1 MAALLNQRC
10 TYLRQKSINAARV
23 KDDQE
28 KFKRKNKMNLVRSYN
43 NWRRYRETVS
53 ELSRLTSRE
62 LNDLGISRGDI
73 TFVARKAAA

>member
-1 MAALLNQRC
+1 
-10 TYLRQKSINAARV
+10 
-23 KDDQE
+23 
-28 KFKRKNKMNLVRSYN
+28 MNLIRSYN

-73 TFVARKAAA
+73 TLVARKAAA